1 MDDFFRELRR
11 IQKRERDER
20 GLARV
25 GDDFYKKTHDYMKKL
40 MGTLSKDPLN
50 TKGHHLL
57 RDVQR
62 ITTEICERREHK
74 ITDIAIMNVQRSY
87 NLFNKNPKL
96 DLEDKSPHNLT
107 PEEKKLYSSI
117 ISLLI
122 EHRSRVFPILQSKPT
137 SKEDFN
143 EKEKIKSDENEIETI
158 IVYDEVPSAVVGVD
172 EKVYGPFKPQD
183 IVRLPSIT
191 ARIFVDSGKGRLIKH
206 R

>member
-11 IQKRERDER
+11 IQKKERDER

-25 GDDFYKKTHDYMKKL
+25 GDDFYKKTHEYMEKL

-50 TKGHHLL
+50 SKGHHLL
-57 RDVQR
+57 REVQR
-62 ITTEICERREHK
+62 ITMEICERREHK
-74 ITDIAIMNVQRSY
+74 ITDIAVMNVQRSY

-96 DLEDKSPHNLT
+96 DLNDKSPPNLT

-117 ISLLI
+117 TSLLI
-122 EHRSRVFPILQSKPT
+122 EHRSRVFPILQSKPANT
-137 SKEDFN
+137 KASNK
-143 EKEKIKSDENEIETI
+143 KEKIKSARTEIETI
-158 IVYDEVPSAVVGVD
+158 IVYDEVPSTIVGVD

-191 ARIFVDSGKGRLIKH
+191 ARIFVDSGKGRFIKH
-206 R
+206 

>member
-11 IQKRERDER
+11 IQKKERDER

-25 GDDFYKKTHDYMKKL
+25 GDDFYKKTYDYMKKL

-50 TKGHHLL
+50 SRRHHLL

-62 ITTEICERREHK
+62 ITMEICERREHK
-74 ITDIAIMNVQRSY
+74 ITDIAVMNVQRSY

-96 DLEDKSPHNLT
+96 DLEDKSPVNLT

-117 ISLLI
+117 TSLLI
-122 EHRSRVFPILQSKPT
+122 EHRSRLFPILEDKPANT
-137 SKEDFN
+137 KDPNKKE
-143 EKEKIKSDENEIETI
+143 ERKTAESEIKTI
-158 IVYDEVPSAVVGVD
+158 IVYDEVPSAIVGVD

-206 R
+206 

>member
-11 IQKRERDER
+11 IQKKERDER

-25 GDDFYKKTHDYMKKL
+25 GDDFYKKTHGYMEKL

-50 TKGHHLL
+50 SKGHHLL
-57 RDVQR
+57 REVQR
-62 ITTEICERREHK
+62 ITMEICERREHK
-74 ITDIAIMNVQRSY
+74 ITDIAVMNVQRSY

-96 DLEDKSPHNLT
+96 DLNDKSPPNLT

-117 ISLLI
+117 TSLLI
-122 EHRSRVFPILQSKPT
+122 EHRSRVFPILQSKPANT
-137 SKEDFN
+137 KASNK
-143 EKEKIKSDENEIETI
+143 KEKIKSARTEIETI
-158 IVYDEVPSAVVGVD
+158 IVYDEVPSTIVGVD

-191 ARIFVDSGKGRLIKH
+191 AKIFVDSGKGRFIKH
-206 R
+206 

>member
-1 MDDFFRELRR
+1 MDDFFRELGR

-25 GDDFYKKTHDYMKKL
+25 GDDFYEKTHEYMKKL

-50 TKGHHLL
+50 SRRHHLL

-62 ITTEICERREHK
+62 ITMEICERREHK
-74 ITDIAIMNVQRSY
+74 ITDIAVMNVQRSY

-96 DLEDKSPHNLT
+96 DLEDKSPANLT

-117 ISLLI
+117 TSLLI
-122 EHRSRVFPILQSKPT
+122 EHRSRVFPILQGKPT
-137 SKEDFN
+137 SAKDSN
-143 EKEKIKSDENEIETI
+143 KKDERRSTGAEVKTI
-158 IVYDEVPSAVVGVD
+158 IIYDEVPSAIVGVD

-183 IVRLPSIT
+183 IVRLPYIT

-206 R
+206 

>member
-11 IQKRERDER
+11 IQKKERDER

-25 GDDFYKKTHDYMKKL
+25 GDDFYKKTHEYMEKL

-50 TKGHHLL
+50 SKGHHLL
-57 RDVQR
+57 REVQR
-62 ITTEICERREHK
+62 ITMEICERREHK
-74 ITDIAIMNVQRSY
+74 ITDIAVMNVQRSY

-96 DLEDKSPHNLT
+96 DLNDKSPPNLT

-117 ISLLI
+117 TSLLI
-122 EHRSRVFPILQSKPT
+122 EHRSRVFPILQSKPANT
-137 SKEDFN
+137 KASNK
-143 EKEKIKSDENEIETI
+143 KEKIKSARTEIETI
-158 IVYDEVPSAVVGVD
+158 IVYDEVPSTIVGVD

-191 ARIFVDSGKGRLIKH
+191 AKIFVDSGKGRFIKH
-206 R
+206 